1 VETDKNITM
10 SKSNPKSVTYQ
21 KVYDLIL
28 EHFNGDKDKTLRWY
42 MSANPSL
49 GGISPYEMIKKG
61 GGAKLMK
68 WIKSALAG
76 NFP

>member
-1 VETDKNITM
+1 M

-21 KVYDLIL
+21 KVYDVIL
-28 EHFNGDKDKTLRWY
+28 EYFNGDKSKALAWY
-42 MSANPSL
+42 MAVNPAL

-61 GGAKLMK
+61 RGAKLMK
-68 WIKSALAG
+68 YLRSALAG